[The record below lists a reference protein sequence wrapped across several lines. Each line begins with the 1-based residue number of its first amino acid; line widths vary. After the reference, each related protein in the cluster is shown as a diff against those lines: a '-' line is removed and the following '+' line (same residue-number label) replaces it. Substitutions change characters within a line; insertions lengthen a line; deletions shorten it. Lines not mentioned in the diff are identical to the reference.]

1 MKTKI
6 KQLYNNPLISGSA
19 IIFSGTLFANFLSF
33 IFNWFMRRELT
44 NADYGA
50 FASMMSLITLPG
62 LATAAVIPVVVN
74 FAGIYFSKN
83 QFDLVRGLYKYILK
97 VFLVICLSIFVIFL
111 VFINQVGSFLHI
123 TNIYLLLLTDFII
136 LFNILFIL
144 NQTFLQAKLAFSFIA
159 FTSVFSAILKL
170 TLGVLF
176 VLLGLQAN
184 GAIGAVLAAFIFP
197 YLATFLP
204 LRKLLVKDSIKP
216 NINFKEM
223 FSYGIPSAV
232 VMLGCAALIS
242 TDLLLVKHFFRPEDA
257 GIYAGL
263 SLAARV
269 IFFFTAPIGTVMF
282 PLIVQKYN
290 RSEKYKNTFFLS
302 LALIIISS
310 FGLTAVYFLFP
321 KYILAAFNLHSPHL
335 KLISLLTLFAVFI
348 SLYSLVSIITSFY
361 LSIRKTIIYLP
372 IIITAILQVIGI
384 WLYHKTF
391 QQVIGVSLI
400 LTFLLLILLLLY
412 YPYATKKQ

>member
-1 MKTKI
+1 MKAKI
-6 KQLYNNPLISGSA
+6 QQLYSHPLISGSI

-62 LATAAVIPVVVN
+62 LATAAVIPIVVN
-74 FAGIYFSKN
+74 FAGIYFSKH

-97 VFLVICLSIFVIFL
+97 VFLVICFSIFVIFL
-111 VFINQVGSFLHI
+111 VFINQVGSFFHI
-123 TNIYLLLLTDFII
+123 TNIYLLLITDFII
-136 LFNILFIL
+136 LFTILFIL

-170 TLGVLF
+170 GLGVLF
-176 VLLGLQAN
+176 VLLGLQVN

-197 YLATFLP
+197 YLVTFFP
-204 LRKLLVKDSIKP
+204 LRILLIKDSKKP
-216 NINFKEM
+216 DINFREM
-223 FSYGIPSAV
+223 FEYGIPSAM

-242 TDLLLVKHFFRPEDA
+242 TDLLLVKHFFKPDDA

-269 IFFFTAPIGTVMF
+269 IFFFTGPIGTVMF
-282 PLIVQKYN
+282 PLIVQKYS
-290 RSEKYKNTFFLS
+290 RSEKYKSTFFLS
-302 LALIIISS
+302 LILILTSS
-310 FGLTAVYFLFP
+310 LGLTVIYLLFP
-321 KYILAAFNLHSPHL
+321 RYILTAFNLHSPHL
-335 KLISLLTLFAVFI
+335 DLTGLLLLFAVFI
-348 SLYSLVSIITSFY
+348 SLYSLVSIIANFY

-372 IIITAILQVIGI
+372 IIFTAILQIIGI
-384 WLYHKTF
+384 WIFHESF
-391 QQVIGVSLI
+391 QQVISISLI

-412 YPYATKKQ
+412 YPYATKRQ